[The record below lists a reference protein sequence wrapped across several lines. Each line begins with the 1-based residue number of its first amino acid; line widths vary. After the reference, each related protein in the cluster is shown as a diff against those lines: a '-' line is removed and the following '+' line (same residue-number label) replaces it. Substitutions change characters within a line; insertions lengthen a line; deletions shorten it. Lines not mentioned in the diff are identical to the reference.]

1 MPGLTAVVE
10 ATNPRHRKRWFV
22 CLEPAEHATDFDY
35 FRRLCHSKDLG
46 GENATRTNAII
57 TGSLKA
63 ATSQLGNSQ
72 NSSLRDIDRR
82 SARYVLAVSLGGF
95 MTGEQRQEPLTES
108 SSRDVE
114 LVRDLMTASAVR
126 WQQQKWYQEQERQWE
141 RRLSDLQQY
150 ICELL
155 FKNQKL
161 RELLMSATNNESR
174 ESTHEY
180 DQEVTRS

>member
-1 MPGLTAVVE
+1 
-10 ATNPRHRKRWFV
+10 
-22 CLEPAEHATDFDY
+22 
-35 FRRLCHSKDLG
+35 
-46 GENATRTNAII
+46 
-57 TGSLKA
+57 
-63 ATSQLGNSQ
+63 
-72 NSSLRDIDRR
+72 
-82 SARYVLAVSLGGF
+82 

-141 RRLSDLQQY
+141 KRLSDLQQC

-155 FKNQKL
+155 FKNQRL
-161 RELLMSATNNESR
+161 RELLMLATNNESR

>member
-95 MTGEQRQEPLTES
+95 MTGQQRQEPFTELS
-108 SSRDVE
+108 ARDVE
-114 LVRDLMTASAVR
+114 SARDLMAASAAR

-141 RRLSDLQQY
+141 KRLSDLQQC

-155 FKNQKL
+155 FKNQRL
-161 RELLMSATNNESR
+161 RELLMSATTNESR
-174 ESTHEY
+174 ESAHEY
-180 DQEVTRS
+180 DQNVTRG